1 MKVFKTLFIAVLAVC
16 FLTGI
21 ANAETRL
28 SWDASEGIVEKYTVY
43 ADGVPQDVGMVT
55 EILVSS
61 LTLPSGDADV
71 IFSVTASNIIGES
84 DHSDSVSLG
93 KPTTPGGFRLVFLE

>member
-1 MKVFKTLFIAVLAVC
+1 MKMFKALFIAILAVC
-16 FLTGI
+16 FLAGV
-21 ANAETRL
+21 ASAETTL
-28 SWDASEGIVEKYTVY
+28 SWTASEGIVEKYTVY
-43 ADGVPQDVGMVT
+43 VDGAPQDVGMVT

-71 IFSVTASNIIGES
+71 IFTVTASNIIGES

-93 KPTTPGGFRLVFLE
+93 KPTTPGGFRLVSSE